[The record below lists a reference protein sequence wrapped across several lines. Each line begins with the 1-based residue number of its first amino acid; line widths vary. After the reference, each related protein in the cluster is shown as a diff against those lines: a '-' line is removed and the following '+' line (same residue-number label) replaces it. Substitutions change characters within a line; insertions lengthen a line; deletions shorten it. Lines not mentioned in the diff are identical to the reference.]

1 MRGVDQ
7 AGLAA
12 AGVHGGHDRTQLAVG
27 AADGHVRRIGRVGQR
42 SQDVEHARD
51 AERGANRANK
61 AHGRVEGAGERKG
74 DAYLVADLPD
84 RLGLQIHRQA
94 EILEHV
100 AAPHFEEA
108 ARLPCLTIFTPAA
121 AAATEPIVDSS
132 RWRSR
137 HRRFRRCRWSHRT
150 R

>member
-51 AERGANRANK
+51 AEYGANRANK

-74 DAYLVADLPD
+74 DATSSPISPTARASDPSA
-84 RLGLQIHRQA
+84 G

-100 AAPHFEEA
+100 GGSALRGGGAVAMLDDLH
-108 ARLPCLTIFTPAA
+108 AR
-121 AAATEPIVDSS
+121 
-132 RWRSR
+132 RSCGHGT
-137 HRRFRRCRWSHRT
+137 HRG
-150 R
+150 

>member
-12 AGVHGGHDRTQLAVG
+12 AGVHGGHDRTHLAVG

-100 AAPHFEEA
+100 GGSALRGGGAVAMLDDLH
-108 ARLPCLTIFTPAA
+108 AR
-121 AAATEPIVDSS
+121 
-132 RWRSR
+132 RSCGHGT
-137 HRRFRRCRWSHRT
+137 HRG
-150 R
+150 